1 MPACEVQRDG
11 GVKAGFGDAQANADG
26 EEGGARGNE
35 GHGAGGSAPR
45 GEHDGQALARA
56 DTTCQ
61 NGGGD
66 VEEEVGEE
74 EEGGAGG
81 VVEGGEGQLLVH
93 RQRGERQV

>member
-1 MPACEVQRDG
+1 VPVCEVERDR
-11 GVKAGFGDAQANADG
+11 GVKAGFGDAEANADC
-26 EEGGARGNE
+26 EESGARGNE
-35 GHGAGGSAPR
+35 RHGAGGSAPR

-61 NGGGD
+61 DGSGD

-81 VVEGGEGQLLVH
+81 VVKGGEGELFVH
-93 RQRGERQV
+93 GQRGEGQV